1 MTVAIRTDGLTRHFG
16 PLRAVDEISM
26 EVPLGVIFGF
36 LGPNGA
42 GKTTTIRLLLG
53 LLEPTAG
60 RRDVLG
66 LDTATHSDRIREQ
79 TGALLEHA
87 GLYERLSVE
96 DNLEFYGRI
105 FGLATED
112 RRARCKEL
120 LTRFGLWDRRRAP
133 AGALSKGMKQ
143 KLAIARAFLHRPV
156 LVFLDEPTSGLD
168 PAAAVALRADLVS
181 LASQEGVTIFLTSHN
196 LAEVEK
202 TCSLVAVIDRGRI
215 KAFGELQQ
223 VLHAGARPHAQF
235 VGAGLNDELR
245 RRLEARPEV
254 AMATLLE
261 GGPGHAVLDVELRTD
276 TSVAPLV
283 DLLVNAGA
291 RLEEVRRVTP
301 TLESAYLRYVD
312 DRS

>member
-1 MTVAIRTDGLTRHFG
+1 MTVAIRTEGLTRQFG
-16 PLRAVDEISM
+16 PLRAVDDISM

-60 RRDVLG
+60 RSDVLG
-66 LDTATHSDRIREQ
+66 LDTTTRSDQIRAQ

-105 FGLATED
+105 YGLAADD
-112 RRARCKEL
+112 RRARSKEL

-133 AGALSKGMKQ
+133 AGALSRGMKQ
-143 KLAIARAFLHRPV
+143 KLAIARAVLHRPV

-168 PAAAVALRADLVS
+168 PAASVALRADLVS
-181 LASQEGVTIFLTSHN
+181 LASEDGVTIFLTSHN

-202 TCSLVAVIDRGRI
+202 TCSLVAVINRGRI
-215 KAFGELQQ
+215 KAFGDLQQ

-235 VGAGLNDELR
+235 VGAGLNEELR
-245 RRLEARPEV
+245 HRLEARPEV
-254 AMATLLE
+254 AGATLLE
-261 GGPGHAVLDVELRTD
+261 AAHGPTVLDVELRTD
-276 TSVAPLV
+276 TSLAPLV
-283 DLLVNAGA
+283 ALLVNAGA
-291 RLEEVRRVTP
+291 RLEEVRRVAP
-301 TLESAYLRYVD
+301 TLESAYLRYVE
-312 DRS
+312 DRP